1 MTVVLPTFDELRARI
16 RSEIQLRQPKL
27 TDFTEGSV
35 LDAISG
41 GAAVLGDES
50 IRVNVDLFSEHFFD
64 TAEGAA
70 LDALAADRGFPPRK
84 LAVGAVGSVLWTK
97 DDAGAAY
104 TIPSGTLIEGTV
116 EGVVIQVATTS
127 TAVLSATDVSIAI
140 PAQATI
146 TGRGTNFPANTLD
159 TVAAPLVADPGATVT
174 NPVGFAGG
182 ADAETDDQYRD
193 RLRRFFNTLRRGTVA
208 ALEFGSL
215 LVPGV
220 SFATVD
226 ESTVPE
232 SEGGFV
238 SVYVGDPDARSN
250 DTLAAL
256 VVESLEDFRAA
267 GVLVIVLGADREEV
281 TLALTLTVLQG
292 ADTAQVGED
301 VRANILGYTDNLKPN
316 ETLRLSRIDQ
326 TAHEASELVRSVA
339 IVSPTADVAPTLP
352 QNAIRVNETDIS
364 LVFVEE

>member
-1 MTVVLPTFDELRARI
+1 MTVVLPTFDELQSRAKA
-16 RSEIQLRQPKL
+16 EVQLRQPRL

-35 LDAISG
+35 LDAITG
-41 GAAVLGDES
+41 AAAVLADES
-50 IRVNVDLFSEHFFD
+50 IHINVDLFSEHFFG
-64 TAEGAA
+64 TAEGSA

-84 LAVGAVGSVLWTK
+84 PPVGAVGSVLWTK

-104 TIPSGTLIEGTV
+104 TIPSGTLIEGTI
-116 EGVVIQVATTS
+116 EGVVIQVGTTS

-146 TGRGTNFPANTLD
+146 TGRESNFPAGTLD
-159 TVAAPLVADPGATVT
+159 TVTAPLVADPDATAT

-182 ADAETDDQYRD
+182 APVETDDQYRD

-232 SEGGFV
+232 SLGGFV
-238 SVYVGDPDARSN
+238 SVYIGDPDARSN
-250 DTLAAL
+250 DTLAAQ

-267 GVLVIVLGADREEV
+267 GVLVVVLGADREEV
-281 TLALTLTVLQG
+281 SLALTLTVLQG

-301 VRANILGYTDNLKPN
+301 ARANILGYTDNLRPN

-339 IVSPTADVAPTLP
+339 ITSPIADVSPTLP
-352 QNAIRVNETDIS
+352 QNAIRVNKTDIS